1 MKMKLKFTKM
11 VMKEETRK
19 VARRMLEQATKEQ
32 TNEIFD
38 IYAKNLQGRY
48 YIHSKA
54 TLKMIDNL
62 YEDLINYASD
72 NKLEIE

>member
-1 MKMKLKFTKM
+1 MELKFTKK

-19 VARRMLEQATKEQ
+19 VAKRMLEQATKEQ
-32 TNEIFD
+32 INEIFN
-38 IYAKNLQGRY
+38 IYAKNMEGRL

-54 TLKMIDNL
+54 TLKQIDSL

-72 NKLEIE
+72 NRLEIE